1 MSLGEQLRQARQK
14 AQLSLRDLSARAGIS
29 IAKLSKVE
37 NGLAT
42 LRHPELL
49 TLAEAL
55 AVPATVLLAPPAPVS
70 GAGAR
75 RAVTRADGGRK
86 FEHSHRTYEML
97 CSELS
102 GQSNLF
108 WRVTVRDKPPGG
120 ADAFVSHPGE
130 EFVHVLKGKV
140 ALHTDAYEPL
150 VLAAGDSV
158 LFDAQTRHAY
168 FAVTREAVMLMSN
181 TVGEDGARVQ
191 SQAAGAALRPKRKR

>member
-1 MSLGEQLRQARQK
+1 MSLGDQLRQARQK
-14 AQLSLRDLSARAGIS
+14 ARLSLRELSARAGIS

-55 AVPATVLLAPPAPVS
+55 AVPATTLLTPPAPAS
-70 GAGAR
+70 AGGAR
-75 RAVTRADGGRK
+75 RTVTRADGGRK
-86 FEHSHRTYEML
+86 IDHSNRTYEML
-97 CSELS
+97 CSEIS

-108 WRVTVRDKPPGG
+108 WRVTVRDKAPGD
-120 ADAFVSHPGE
+120 ADAFVAHPGE
-130 EFVHVLKGKV
+130 EFVYVLKGKV

-150 VLAAGDSV
+150 VLAVGDSV

-168 FAVTREAVMLMSN
+168 FAVSREAELLMSN
-181 TVGEDGARVQ
+181 TVSDGGAQ
-191 SQAAGAALRPKRKR
+191 APSQATRTTLRPKRAR

>member
-1 MSLGEQLRQARQK
+1 MSLGIQLRQARQK

-42 LRHPELL
+42 LRHPELIV
-49 TLAEAL
+49 LAEAL
-55 AVPATVLLAPPAPVS
+55 AVPATSLLSPPADPAS
-70 GAGAR
+70 AGAR

-86 FEHSHRTYEML
+86 FEHSQRTYEML
-97 CSELS
+97 CGELS

-168 FAVTREAVMLMSN
+168 FAVTREAVLLMSN
-181 TVGEDGARVQ
+181 TVGEDGARLQ
-191 SQAAGAALRPKRKR
+191 NEAASAALRPKRKR

>member
-1 MSLGEQLRQARQK
+1 MSLGIQLRQARQK

-42 LRHPELL
+42 LRHPELIV
-49 TLAEAL
+49 LAEAL
-55 AVPATVLLAPPAPVS
+55 AVPATTLLSPPADPA
-70 GAGAR
+70 GTGAR

-97 CSELS
+97 CGELS

-140 ALHTDAYEPL
+140 ALHTEAYEPL

-168 FAVTREAVMLMSN
+168 FAVTREAVLLMSN
-181 TVGEDGARVQ
+181 TVGAEGARVQ
-191 SQAAGAALRPKRKR
+191 SQATSAALRPKRKR

>member
-1 MSLGEQLRQARQK
+1 MPLGDQLRQARQK
-14 AQLSLRDLSARAGIS
+14 ARLSLRELSARAGIS

-55 AVPATVLLAPPAPVS
+55 AVPATTLLTAPAPA
-70 GAGAR
+70 GGAR
-75 RAVTRADGGRK
+75 RTVTRADGGRK
-86 FEHSHRTYEML
+86 IDHSNRTYEML
-97 CSELS
+97 CSEIS

-108 WRVTVRDKPPGG
+108 WRVTVRDKAPGD
-120 ADAFVSHPGE
+120 ADAFVAHPGE
-130 EFVHVLKGKV
+130 EFVYVLKGKV

-150 VLAAGDSV
+150 VLAVGDSV

-168 FAVTREAVMLMSN
+168 FAVSREAELLMSN
-181 TVGEDGARVQ
+181 TVSEGGARPP
-191 SQAAGAALRPKRKR
+191 SETTRTTLRPKRAR

>member
-1 MSLGEQLRQARQK
+1 MPLGDQLRQARQK
-14 AQLSLRDLSARAGIS
+14 ARLSLRELSARAGIS

-55 AVPATVLLAPPAPVS
+55 AVPATTLLTAPAP
-70 GAGAR
+70 GGGAR
-75 RAVTRADGGRK
+75 RTVTRADGGRK
-86 FEHSHRTYEML
+86 VDHSNRTYEML
-97 CSELS
+97 CSEIS

-108 WRVTVRDKPPGG
+108 WRVTVRDKAPGD
-120 ADAFVSHPGE
+120 ADAFVAHPGE
-130 EFVHVLKGKV
+130 EFVYVLKGKV

-168 FAVTREAVMLMSN
+168 FAVSRVAELLMSN
-181 TVGEDGARVQ
+181 TVSEGGARPPSEATRTV
-191 SQAAGAALRPKRKR
+191 LRPKRAR